1 MTAALPEWLPGQL
14 RHAYDNAPAV
24 RRLMDEASIA
34 PDDVRSVDDLVRIPV
49 TTKDRLLELQHA
61 DPPFGGFLAVEPHD
75 LRHVF
80 VSPGPLFDP
89 QGHDEIGLG
98 FQRAFR
104 AAGIGPGDTVLNT
117 WSYHLVPA
125 GLVMDEALVEV
136 GATVVPGGVGNSEVQ
151 AELIR
156 TLGVTVVLASTPF
169 FITLAEALTSR
180 GHHLPDEWNVR
191 LAFLGGEFGDWMAK
205 RRRLEQ
211 QYGLTTSSAYAT
223 GDVGLIGY
231 ECPAQEGYHVGDNL
245 LVQICDPTSGAPL
258 PDGERGEVVV
268 TTSNRTYPL
277 TRFGTGDVS
286 YVLPPCSCGDP
297 ALRLAPLQGRVGQ
310 AVKAKEIF
318 IYPRQAEETGLR
330 LAGVDRAQVV
340 VTRNGSRDHVLLR
353 LETPGGEAAPDLAQQ
368 ASETF
373 LALARMR
380 PDDVRFEAPGAI
392 SADEPLVIDRRQP

>member
-24 RRLMDEASIA
+24 RRILDDASVA

-61 DPPFGGFLAVEPHD
+61 DPPFGGFLAVPAAE

-89 QGHDEIGLG
+89 QGHDELGLG

-104 AAGIGPGDTVLNT
+104 AAGIGPGDIVLNT

-125 GLVMDEALVEV
+125 GLVMDEALNDV
-136 GATVVPGGVGNSEVQ
+136 GATVVPGGVGNSETQ

-156 TLGVTVVLASTPF
+156 TLGVTVVLASTQF
-169 FITLAEALTSR
+169 FITLAEALTNK
-180 GHHLPDEWNVR
+180 GHRLPDDWQVR
-191 LAFLGGEFGDWMAK
+191 VAFLGGEFGDWMAK

-231 ECPAQEGYHVGDNL
+231 ECSAQEGYHVGDNL
-245 LVQICDPTSGAPL
+245 LVQICDPVSGAPL

-277 TRFGTGDVS
+277 VRFGTGDVS

-297 ALRLAPLQGRVGQ
+297 AMRLAPLQGRVGQ

-340 VTRNGSRDHVLLR
+340 ISRNGSRDHVLLR
-353 LETPGGEAAPDLAQQ
+353 LETSDGGTAPDLAQQ

-380 PDDVRFEAPGAI
+380 PDEVRVEAPGGI
-392 SADEPLVIDRRQP
+392 SADEPLVVDRRQP

>member
-1 MTAALPEWLPGQL
+1 VTAGIPEWLPAQL

-24 RRLMDEASIA
+24 RRLMDDESVT
-34 PDDVRSVDDLVRIPV
+34 PDGVRSVDDLVRIPV
-49 TTKDRLLELQHA
+49 TTKDRLLQMQHA
-61 DPPFGGFLAVEPHD
+61 EPPFGGFLAVAPQE

-89 QGHDEIGLG
+89 QGLDELGLG

-104 AAGIGPGDTVLNT
+104 AAGIGPGDIVLNT

-125 GLVMDEALVEV
+125 GLVMDEALIDL
-136 GATVVPGGVGNSEVQ
+136 GATVVPGGVGNSETQ
-151 AELIR
+151 AEIILA
-156 TLGVTVVLASTPF
+156 LGVTVVLGSTQF
-169 FITLAEALTSR
+169 FITLAETLTGR
-180 GHHLPDEWNVR
+180 GHRLPEEWKVR

-211 QYGLTTSSAYAT
+211 EYGLVTSSAYAT

-231 ECPAQEGYHVGDNL
+231 ECSAQEGYHVGDNL
-245 LVQICDPTSGAPL
+245 LVQVCDPTTGAPL
-258 PDGERGEVVV
+258 QDGERGEVVV
-268 TTSNRTYPL
+268 TTSNRAYPL
-277 TRFGTGDVS
+277 LRFGTGDVS

-297 ALRLAPLQGRVGQ
+297 AMRLAPLQGRVGQ

-330 LAGVDRAQVV
+330 LDGVDRAQVV

-353 LETPGGEAAPDLAQQ
+353 LETAGGEAAPDLVQQ
-368 ASETF
+368 AREAF

-380 PDDVRFEAPGAI
+380 PDDVRVEAPGAI
-392 SADEPLVIDRRQP
+392 PADEPLVVDRRQP

>member
-1 MTAALPEWLPGQL
+1 MTAGLPEWLPAQL

-24 RRLMDEASIA
+24 RRLMDQVPVA
-34 PDDVRSVDDLVRIPV
+34 PEDIRTTDDLVRIPV

-61 DPPFGGFLAVEPHD
+61 DPPFGGFLAVPPAE

-89 QGHDEIGLG
+89 QGPDELGLG

-104 AAGIGPGDTVLNT
+104 AAGVGPGDIVLNT

-125 GLVMDEALVEV
+125 GLVMDEALLDV
-136 GATVVPGGVGNSEVQ
+136 GATVVPGGVGNSETQ
-151 AELIR
+151 AELILK
-156 TLGVTVVLASTPF
+156 LGVTVVLGSTQF
-169 FITLAEALTSR
+169 FITLAETLTGR
-180 GHHLPDEWNVR
+180 GHRLPDEWKVR

-205 RRRLEQ
+205 RKRLEQ

-231 ECPAQEGYHVGDNL
+231 ECAAQEGYHVGDNL
-245 LVQICDPTSGAPL
+245 VVQVCDPTSGEPL

-268 TTSNRTYPL
+268 TTSNRAYPL
-277 TRFGTGDVS
+277 VRFGTGDVS
-286 YVLPPCSCGDP
+286 YALPPCSCGDP
-297 ALRLAPLQGRVGQ
+297 AMRLAPLQGRVGQ

-353 LETPGGEAAPDLAQQ
+353 LETQEAAPGLVEQ
-368 ASETF
+368 ASQAF
-373 LALARMR
+373 LALSRMR
-380 PDDVRFEAPGAI
+380 PDEVRCEAPGAI
-392 SADEPLVIDRRQP
+392 PADEPLVVDRRQP

>member
-1 MTAALPEWLPGQL
+1 MTAGLPEWLPAQL
-14 RHAYDNAPAV
+14 RHAYDDAPAV
-24 RRLMDEASIA
+24 RRLMDGASVA
-34 PDDVRSVDDLVRIPV
+34 PDDIRSVDDLVRIPV

-61 DPPFGGFLAVEPHD
+61 DPPFGGFLAVDPQQ

-89 QGHDEIGLG
+89 QGPDEIGLG

-104 AAGIGPGDTVLNT
+104 AAGIGPGDIVLNT

-125 GLVMDEALVEV
+125 GLVMDEALLDV

-151 AELIR
+151 AELILK
-156 TLGVTVVLASTPF
+156 LGVTVVLASTPF
-169 FITLAEALTSR
+169 FITLAETLTGR
-180 GHHLPDEWNVR
+180 GHRLPEEWNVR
-191 LAFLGGEFGDWMAK
+191 LAFLGGEFGNWMAK

-231 ECPAQEGYHVGDNL
+231 ECTAQEGYHVADNL
-245 LVQICDPTSGAPL
+245 FVQVCDPTTGEPL

-268 TTSNRTYPL
+268 TTANPTYPL
-277 TRFGTGDVS
+277 VRFGTGDVS

-297 ALRLAPLQGRVGQ
+297 AMRLAPLQGRVGQ

-330 LAGVDRAQVV
+330 LTGVDRTQVV

-353 LETPGGEAAPDLAQQ
+353 LETPGGEAAPDLVGQ
-368 ASETF
+368 ASEIF
-373 LALARMR
+373 LGLARMR
-380 PDDVRFEAPGAI
+380 PDEVRIEAPGGI
-392 SADEPLVIDRRQP
+392 SADEPLVVDRRQP

>member
-1 MTAALPEWLPGQL
+1 MTAGLPEWLAPQL

-24 RRLMDEASIA
+24 RRIMDDASVT
-34 PDDVRSVDDLVRIPV
+34 PNDVRSVDDLVRVPV
-49 TTKDRLLELQHA
+49 TTKDQLLQMQQA
-61 DPPFGGFLAVEPHD
+61 QPPFGGFLAVHPQE

-89 QGHDEIGLG
+89 QGSDEPGLG

-104 AAGIGPGDTVLNT
+104 AAGIGPGDIVLNT

-125 GLVMDEALVEV
+125 GLLMDEALTDV
-136 GATVVPGGVGNSEVQ
+136 GATVIPGGVGNSATQ
-151 AELIR
+151 AEIILQ
-156 TLGVTVVLASTPF
+156 LGVTVVLGSTQF
-169 FITLAEALTSR
+169 FITLAESLTNA
-180 GHHLPDEWNVR
+180 GHHVPEEWKVR

-211 QYGLTTSSAYAT
+211 QYRLATSSAYAT

-231 ECPAQEGYHVGDNL
+231 ECSAQEGYHVGDNL
-245 LVQICDPTSGAPL
+245 FVQICDPATGRPL
-258 PDGERGEVVV
+258 QDGERGEVVV
-268 TTSNRTYPL
+268 TTSNRAYPL
-277 TRFGTGDVS
+277 IRFGTGDVS

-297 ALRLAPLQGRVGQ
+297 AMRLAALQGRVGQ

-353 LETPGGEAAPDLAQQ
+353 LETAGGEAAPDLVQQ
-368 ASETF
+368 ATETF
-373 LALARMR
+373 LALARIR
-380 PDDVRFEAPGAI
+380 PDDVRVEAPGAI
-392 SADEPLVIDRRQP
+392 SAGEPLVVDRRQP